1 MSYVPPNN
9 WINGDI
15 LDATELKAN
24 NDAARKHVNQDIV
37 GAELGNE
44 SFDYDSLQVG
54 EFEPIASSHRFVTGE
69 VKGLHNDI
77 QGINRS
83 YFTSHIKPGQQTDL
97 NAKAWHPIAECGHF
111 VTIDQSADLL
121 INFGATF
128 ACGENGRIVAYPR
141 RYPSKIQMRYYDGSQ
156 WFDIGG
162 TRAFAYEEH
171 YNTVT
176 ATASTADGPSKMLDN
191 VNGYASDQGVE
202 KNFRRWVGWCWH
214 VQNLPPG
221 DYVFGV
227 FVNAGV
233 EEGFSSARNFTI
245 ETFYH

>member
-9 WINGDI
+9 WANGDT
-15 LDATELKAN
+15 LDVTDLKEN
-24 NDAARKHVNQDIV
+24 NDAARNYVNQEIT
-37 GAELGNE
+37 GAELASE

-54 EFEPIASSHRFVTGE
+54 EFEPITSSHRFVTGE

-77 QGINRS
+77 QGVNRS

-97 NAKAWHPIAECGHF
+97 NAQAWHPISECGHF
-111 VTIDQSADLL
+111 VTIDQNADLL

-128 ACGENGRIVAYPR
+128 ICLENNRITTAPR
-141 RYPSKIQMRYYDGSQ
+141 RYASRVQLRYYDGSR
-156 WFDIGG
+156 WYDIGG

-171 YNTVT
+171 YDSTTTT
-176 ATASTADGPSKMLDN
+176 AISAAGPSTMPNN
-191 VNGYASDQGVE
+191 VSGYSSDFGVE
-202 KNFRRWVGWCWH
+202 KTFRRWIGWCWH
-214 VQNLPPG
+214 VNSLPPG

-233 EEGFSSARNFTI
+233 EEGFSSARNFTV